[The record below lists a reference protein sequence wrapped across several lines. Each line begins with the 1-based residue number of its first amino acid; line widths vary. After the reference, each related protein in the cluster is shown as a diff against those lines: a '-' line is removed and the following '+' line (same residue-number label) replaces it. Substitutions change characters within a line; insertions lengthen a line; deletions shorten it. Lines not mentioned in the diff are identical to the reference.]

1 MQHAGLLAPLCQNIQ
16 VSSLARALEHSEG
29 DHLVYGLIGSQ
40 KAYFLAALASLTS
53 RPFLVL
59 SHDAEEGRRLAAD
72 LNAFFNSAS
81 VPGSFPQAAFL
92 PPREVMPF
100 EVFAR
105 TNEVSAQRIPVLAQM
120 LRGLARVVV
129 TTVGAATTYLVP
141 PEIFRA
147 SIREYATGTEV
158 RWEELLKDLVSLG
171 YERAEVVEVPGQFSA
186 RGGILDLFPLTSE
199 QPVRMEFFGDT
210 IDSMRYFD
218 PASQRST
225 ETVERIRIT
234 AARELIL
241 PPEVLQRGLAALRRE
256 LGHTLKRLEE
266 KQPLGQEVKPAAGS
280 RSRSGRLPESSDR
293 ENMAKNLEQRVGT
306 VLERLEA
313 YRDTRD
319 LEAYQPYFYPQGA
332 WVGDYFPRSPILV
345 WDEPLSIQE
354 TMERENL
361 LRSNTYADLAAQGAV
376 LPAQARIYL
385 SPGELEKRHKGYARL
400 SLTMLP
406 QRVPGI
412 SPRSTLGFT
421 AKRVA
426 PFLGKPDLL
435 VEEVRS
441 WRYSGQAVVLVTQ
454 VENRVQR
461 LKETLADHGI
471 EAVVLNDVQEPPV
484 PGQVVITRG
493 QLNHG
498 FEFPSLRLVVVTDWE
513 IYGQKR
519 KAQPRRYAKG
529 GLTAET
535 LPDLRVGDY
544 VVHIH
549 HGIGRYL
556 GIENM
561 EVAGIRRDYLA
572 IQYAGEDRLYVPTDQ
587 AGLVQKY
594 VGAEGHVP
602 RLNRLGSNEWS
613 RAKRKVKES
622 VRDMAKELLNLY
634 AARKAVPGHAF
645 GKDTVWQREFEDN
658 FPYVETPDQLRAIQE
673 VKADMEKPEPMDR
686 LLCGDVG
693 YGKTEVAM
701 RAAFKVI
708 MDGRQ
713 VAVLVPTTVL
723 AQQHFHTFRERFAP
737 FPARI
742 EVLSRFRSTK
752 EQRDVIRAIREG
764 QVDVVIGTHRLLS
777 KDVRFK
783 DLGLLIIDEEQ
794 RFGVVHKER
803 LKTLKQTVDVL
814 TLTATPIP
822 RTLYMSLAGARDMSV
837 IETPPED
844 RYPVETYVVEYSPE
858 LVRDA
863 IRRELARGG
872 QVYYVHNRIPT
883 IEQVAAYLQQ
893 LVPEAR
899 LAIAHGQMHESQL
912 EQVMLDFV
920 EGKSDVLVCTT
931 IIENGLD
938 IANVNT
944 LIVEEADSLGLAQL
958 YQLRGRVGRSNRLA
972 YAYFTYRR
980 DKILHEVAQKRL
992 AAIREFTEFG
1002 AGFKIALRDLEIRG
1016 AGNLLGPEQHGHM
1029 LAVGFDL
1036 YCRLLQEAVDELKGK
1051 PPEEPVQ
1058 PAVELKVDAFIN
1070 DEYVRTS
1077 GLKMELYQRLT
1088 KADTMAEIQDIE
1100 AQMIDRYGKMPPAVR
1115 HLVSLSRIRVLAKEV
1130 GVTTVQHQ
1138 ATEVRIS
1145 FGEFGEFKGEKLL
1158 RLAQSFPRRLSF
1170 SALGGL
1176 HIRVNV
1182 TGLKQGEVLELLES
1196 LFWKIKSLSQP
1207 QEALL

>member
-16 VSSLARALEHSEG
+16 VSNLARALERTQGE
-29 DHLVYGLIGSQ
+29 HLVYGLSGSQ

-53 RPFLVL
+53 RPFLVI
-59 SHDAEEGRRLAAD
+59 SHDVEEGRRLAAD
-72 LNAFFNSAS
+72 VGAFFNSRS
-81 VPGSFPQAAFL
+81 TSGLFPQAVFL

-105 TNEVSAQRIPVLAQM
+105 TNEVSAQRIPVLEQM
-120 LRGLARVVV
+120 LRGTARVVV
-129 TTVGAATTYLVP
+129 TTVAAATTYLVP

-147 SIREYATGTEV
+147 SIRKYAVGTDV
-158 RWEELLKDLVSLG
+158 GWEKLLGDLVSLG

-186 RGGILDLFPLTSE
+186 RGGIIDVFPLTSE

-225 ETVERIRIT
+225 ETISEIHIT

-241 PPEVLQRGLAALRRE
+241 PPEVLKRGVAALRRE
-256 LGHTLKRLEE
+256 LAQTLKRLEE
-266 KQPLGQEVKPAAGS
+266 QEGDHQS
-280 RSRSGRLPESSDR
+280 
-293 ENMAKNLEQRVGT
+293 MAKNLEQRVGT

-313 YRDTRD
+313 YGDTRG
-319 LEAYQPYFYPQGA
+319 LEPYQPYFYPQGA
-332 WVGDYFPRSPILV
+332 WLGDYFPRDPILV
-345 WDEPLSIQE
+345 WDEPLPIQE

-361 LRSNTYADLAAQGAV
+361 LRSNTYADLAAQGAA
-376 LPAQARIYL
+376 LPTQARIYL
-385 SPGELEKRHKGYARL
+385 SPGDLEKRKKSYACL
-400 SLTMLP
+400 GLAMLP
-406 QRVPGI
+406 QRVPGWE
-412 SPRSTLGFT
+412 PRSIIGFT
-421 AKRVA
+421 AKRIP

-435 VEEVRS
+435 MEEIRS
-441 WRYSGQAVVLVTQ
+441 WRHSGHAVVLVTQ

-461 LKETLADHGI
+461 LKEALADHGI
-471 EAVVLNDVQEPPV
+471 EAVVVNDIREAPV
-484 PGQVVITRG
+484 PGQVIITQG

-498 FEFPSLRLVVVTDWE
+498 FEFPSLRLAVVTDWE

-519 KAQPRRYAKG
+519 KVQPRRYAKG

-602 RLNRLGSNEWS
+602 RLNRLGSSEWS

-622 VRDMAKELLNLY
+622 VRDMAKELLSLY

-645 GKDTVWQREFEDN
+645 SKDTVWQREFEDN

-673 VKADMEKPEPMDR
+673 VKADMEKPQPMDR

-701 RAAFKVI
+701 RAAFKAV
-708 MDGRQ
+708 MDGKQ

-737 FPARI
+737 FPAKV
-742 EVLSRFRSTK
+742 EVLSRFRSAK
-752 EQRDVIRAIREG
+752 EQREVIRAIREG
-764 QVDVVIGTHRLLS
+764 QVDIVIGTHRLLS

-794 RFGVVHKER
+794 RFGVAHKER

-822 RTLYMSLAGARDMSV
+822 RTLYMSLAGARDMSI

-883 IEQVAAYLQQ
+883 IEQAAAYLQQ

-899 LAIAHGQMHESQL
+899 IAIAHGQMHESQL
-912 EQVMLDFV
+912 EQVMLDLV
-920 EGKSDVLVCTT
+920 EGKSDILVCTT

-944 LIVEEADSLGLAQL
+944 LIVEEADNLGLAQL

-1051 PPEEPVQ
+1051 TAEEPTQ
-1058 PAVELKVDAFIN
+1058 PTVELRVDAFIN

-1088 KADTMAEIQDIE
+1088 RAETMAEIEDIE
-1100 AQMIDRYGKMPPAVR
+1100 AQMVDRYGKMPPAVQ
-1115 HLVSLSRIRVLAKEV
+1115 HLVSLNRIRILAKEV
-1130 GVTTVQHQ
+1130 GVTAVQHQ
-1138 ATEVRIS
+1138 GAEVRIS
-1145 FGEFGEFKGEKLL
+1145 FGEFGEFKGERLL

-1176 HIRVNV
+1176 QIRVNV
-1182 TGLKQGEVLELLES
+1182 AGLKQGEVLELLES